1 MGNSKSLLGECFIQ
15 DAPHINTNKETT
27 IVRNLKHSSV
37 ISYTLTIEVKDDQI
51 LEFGRIVDAVG
62 RFKCLTLGQ
71 KIDIFIDD
79 EIHYGNVENFNL
91 FLLAMHKSIVR
102 IKTYSDQPVVLSC
115 VGYSFSHGT
124 RMQLSLNTIKTRTT
138 KYIRGKAFKVSH
150 Q

>member
-1 MGNSKSLLGECFIQ
+1 MGNTKSLLGECFIQ

-27 IVRNLKHSSV
+27 IARNLKHSSV
-37 ISYTLTIEVKDDQI
+37 ISYTLTVEVRDNQI

-62 RFKCLTLGQ
+62 KFKCLTLGQ

-91 FLLAMHKSIVR
+91 FLLAMHNSIVR

-115 VGYSFSHGT
+115 IGYSFSHGT
-124 RMQLSLNTIKTRTT
+124 RMKLSLNRIKTHTT
-138 KYIRGKAFKVSH
+138 KYVHGKAFKVSH